1 MEFNKNAVKEKL
13 YRIFTQEF
21 DPKFLLGFI
30 IYTFAMIVVS
40 VMIFLDIL
48 ALGSILRMDDYVL
61 AIVSIGGFAWK
72 IWMYASIAYILVI
85 LLGALFLFPRP
96 VMQYSYDRIRE
107 VSDWMLQGSHIRAV
121 TGERENI
128 ITQLKRSIFM
138 ERSAVPANDICVVNT
153 PFLLPDGDHI
163 RYSVT
168 RLGKG
173 VFIFSDDGLLKSYL
187 TMAGKTEDEA
197 VKIMEDFADKHGL
210 LPSLEGHIEFC
221 IHEGAEEFTSKY
233 RDFMQAMIV
242 GTELAR

>member
-1 MEFNKNAVKEKL
+1 MEFNAKTLKEAM
-13 YRIFTQEF
+13 YRFFKKEF
-21 DPKFLLGFI
+21 DFKFLFWFI
-30 IYTFAMIVVS
+30 VYTMTMLFVS
-40 VMIFLDIL
+40 MMIFL
-48 ALGSILRMDDYVL
+48 SVL
-61 AIVSIGGFAWK
+61 AIGSIMGMEEYVLKIVTVGILAWK
-72 IWMYASIAYILVI
+72 LWLIFSLAYTLM
-85 LLGALFLFPRP
+85 LLGMGLYFVPRP

-107 VSDWMLQGSHIRAV
+107 ISDWLFLESHVRPVEGKKEI
-121 TGERENI
+121 
-128 ITQLKRSIFM
+128 SI
-138 ERSAVPANDICVVNT
+138 VNT

-221 IHEGAEEFTSKY
+221 THEGAEEFTSKY